1 MKSLILFFTATILT
15 AQTNYRGEFEDWLTA
30 QARTHWDQRDKDI
43 AALNTREDIARRQAY
58 IRQTALELIGGLPTQ
73 KTPLNPR
80 ITGGFTR
87 TGYRVENVIFESQP
101 GFRVTANLYIPTTG
115 KAPYPVVL
123 GVAGHSSNGKAYA
136 GYQKAF
142 IGFVQRGIAVLAY
155 DPPGQGERLEYLD
168 TVTGKSRAGIGVGE
182 HLMAGVPALLTGQT
196 IARHFIWDGIRAV
209 DYLMTRPEIDPK
221 RIGVAGNS
229 GGGTQAAY
237 LALFEP
243 RLATAI
249 SSCYITSWRELWP
262 GPGPQDSEQIWPGFL
277 ARNLDFGDFAL
288 ALAPRPFLTTS
299 AIRDYFPIAGARA
312 THRQL
317 LRLFDQLGQGNNIGF
332 FEYDDTHGWS
342 QPRREAA
349 TRWLTKHFFGIDD
362 PTPEA
367 NIDTEEE
374 SQLYATPTGQLAT
387 SFGSKTMRDLSI
399 EAAAILARNRKPPT
413 LDSIRKAIAWQE
425 PAATTQFKQYPNSNR
440 LELTVEGGVRI
451 PAEHYQP
458 GQPKVQVV
466 YVGGTGKPS
475 DPDIAELESH
485 GFGVLK
491 IDPRGSGPGYELS
504 GSSGYNLD
512 YQIAA
517 RTWLLGRNLLAMQ
530 AADIVAAYRYLKRQ
544 SPTTPV
550 YLIGKAKF
558 APAAII
564 AASLEPG
571 FQKVLLESSIT
582 SFTSVLEAPTQ
593 QGLENTISPG
603 ALAHFDLPEIMKLV
617 SPRPV
622 FWVSKP
628 IGLQLH
634 PIPARSKYSSIVRG
648 EGWSLLRTIPAL
660 FLSTD

>member
-1 MKSLILFFTATILT
+1 MKPCLLFFAATILT
-15 AQTNYRGEFEDWLTA
+15 AQSNYRGQFEDWLTA
-30 QARTHWDQRDKDI
+30 QARFHWNQRDKDI
-43 AALNTREDIARRQAY
+43 AALNTRDDIAKRQAY

-73 KTPLNPR
+73 KTPLNAR

-87 TGYRVENVIFESQP
+87 TGYRVEDLVFESQP
-101 GFRVTANLYIPTTG
+101 GFRVTANLYLPTTG
-115 KAPYPVVL
+115 KAPYPAVL

-168 TVTGKSRAGIGVGE
+168 TVTGKSRAGIGVNE

-196 IARHFIWDGIRAV
+196 IARHFVWDGIRAF
-209 DYLMTRPEIDPK
+209 DYLLTRPEIDPK

-243 RLATAI
+243 RLATAV
-249 SSCYITSWRELWP
+249 SSCYMTSWRDLWP

-288 ALAPRPFLTTS
+288 AQAPRPYLTTS

-349 TRWLTKHFFGIDD
+349 TRWLTRHFYGNDE

-367 NIDTEEE
+367 AIDTEEE

-387 SFGSKTMRDLSI
+387 SFGSRTMRDLSL
-399 EAAAILARNRKPPT
+399 EAASSLAKNRKPLT
-413 LDSIRKAIAWQE
+413 LEILRKTIHWIE
-425 PAATTQFKQYPNSNR
+425 PASSTEVKRYPNSTSI
-440 LELTVEGGVRI
+440 ELTVEGGVRI
-451 PAEHYQP
+451 TAEHYQP
-458 GQPKVQVV
+458 AQPKAQLI
-466 YVGGTGKPS
+466 YLGGTGRPS
-475 DPDIAELESH
+475 DPDLAELEKA
-485 GFGVLK
+485 GFGVLRLH
-491 IDPRGSGPGYELS
+491 PRGSGPGYELS
-504 GSSGYNLD
+504 GASGYNLD

-530 AADIVAAYRYLKRQ
+530 AADIVSAYRYLKQ
-544 SPTTPV
+544 DSPSTEV
-550 YLIGKAKF
+550 YLVGKGKF
-558 APAAII
+558 GPAALL
-564 AASLEPG
+564 AAALEPG
-571 FQKVLLESSIT
+571 FKRILLESSVQ
-582 SFTSVLEAPTQ
+582 SFTSILESPLQ
-593 QGLENTISPG
+593 SGNENAIVPG
-603 ALAHFDLPEIMKLV
+603 ILSHFDLPDLVPLLGTRSLFLV
-617 SPRPV
+617 SSTSP
-622 FWVSKP
+622 S
-628 IGLQLH
+628 GSQ
-634 PIPARSKYSSIVRG
+634 ARNASLILRG
-648 EGWSLLRTIPAL
+648 EGWSLQRTVPPFL
-660 FLSTD
+660 FWK

>member
-1 MKSLILFFTATILT
+1 MKCLILFLAATILT
-15 AQTNYRGEFEDWLTA
+15 AQTNYRGQFEDWLTA

-43 AALNTREDIARRQAY
+43 AALNTRQDIARRQAY

-73 KTPLNPR
+73 KSPLNAH
-80 ITGGFTR
+80 ITGSFTR
-87 TGYRVENVIFESQP
+87 NGYRVEKLIFESQP
-101 GFRVTANLYIPTTG
+101 GFRVTANFYLPTTG
-115 KAPYPVVL
+115 KAPYPAVL

-168 TVTGKSRAGIGVGE
+168 TLTGKSRAGIGVGE

-209 DYLMTRPEIDPK
+209 DYLLTRPEIDPK

-249 SSCYITSWRELWP
+249 SSCYMTSWRELWP

-299 AIRDYFPIAGARA
+299 AVKDYFPIAGARA
-312 THRQL
+312 SHRQL
-317 LRLFDQLGQGNNIGF
+317 LRLFDQLGHGNNIGF

-349 TRWLTKHFFGIDD
+349 TRWLSKHFFGLDD

-367 NIDTEEE
+367 SIDTEQE
-374 SQLYATPTGQLAT
+374 SLLYATSTGQLAT

-399 EAAAILARNRKPPT
+399 EAAATLAKNRKPPT
-413 LDSIRKAIAWQE
+413 LESIRKAIAWQE
-425 PAATTQFKQYPNSNR
+425 PALTIESKQYPNSNH

-451 PAEHYQP
+451 YAQHYQP
-458 GQPKVQVV
+458 VQPKAQIV
-466 YVGGTGKPS
+466 YIGGAGKPS
-475 DPDIAELESH
+475 DPDIVELESH

-491 IDPRGSGPGYELS
+491 VDPRGSGPGYELS

-530 AADIVAAYRYLKRQ
+530 AADIIVAYRYLKQ
-544 SPTTPV
+544 ISSATPV
-550 YLIGKAKF
+550 YLFAKGKF
-558 APAAII
+558 GPAAII
-564 AASLEPG
+564 AATLEAG
-571 FQKVLLESSIT
+571 FQKVILESSLS
-582 SFTSVLEAPTQ
+582 SFRSIVESPIQ
-593 QGLENTISPG
+593 QGLENTIVPG
-603 ALAHFDLPEIMKLV
+603 ILKHFDLPDDIRFTWISTTTPSGLP
-617 SPRPV
+617 STRPN
-622 FWVSKP
+622 
-628 IGLQLH
+628 
-634 PIPARSKYSSIVRG
+634 SITRG
-648 EGWSLLRTIPAL
+648 EGWTLQRTVPNIL
-660 FLSTD
+660 Q

>member
-1 MKSLILFFTATILT
+1 MKPCILFFAATILT
-15 AQTNYRGEFEDWLTA
+15 AQSNYRGQFEDWLTA

-43 AALNTREDIARRQAY
+43 AALNTRDDIAKRQAY

-73 KTPLNPR
+73 KTPLNAR
-80 ITGGFTR
+80 VTGGFTR
-87 TGYRVENVIFESQP
+87 SGYRVENLIFESQP
-101 GFRVTANLYIPTTG
+101 GFRVTANLYLPTTG
-115 KAPYPVVL
+115 KAPYPAML
-123 GVAGHSSNGKAYA
+123 GVAGHSTNGKASA
-136 GYQKAF
+136 TYQKAF

-182 HLMAGVPALLTGQT
+182 HLMAGVPALLTGKT

-209 DYLMTRPEIDPK
+209 DYLLTRPEIDPK

-243 RLATAI
+243 RIATAV
-249 SSCYITSWRELWP
+249 SSCYMTSWRELWP

-332 FEYDDTHGWS
+332 FEYDDNHGWS

-349 TRWLTKHFFGIDD
+349 TRWLSKHFFGIDD

-374 SQLYATPTGQLAT
+374 SLLYATPTGQLAT

-399 EAAAILARNRKPPT
+399 EAATTLAKNRKPPT
-413 LDSIRKAIAWQE
+413 LDSIRTAIGWQE
-425 PAATTQFKQYPNSNR
+425 PAATIEFKQYPNSTH

-458 GQPKVQVV
+458 AQLKAQVV
-466 YVGGTGKPS
+466 YIGGTGKPS
-475 DPDIAELESH
+475 DPDIAELESQ

-491 IDPRGSGPGYELS
+491 IHPRGSGPGYELS

-530 AADIVAAYRYLKRQ
+530 AADIVAAFRYLKQQ
-544 SPTTPV
+544 SPSTPV
-550 YLIGKAKF
+550 YLIGKARF
-558 APAAII
+558 GPAAII
-564 AASLEPG
+564 AAALEPG
-571 FQKVLLESSIT
+571 FQRVILESSIT
-582 SFTSVLEAPTQ
+582 SFSSVLEAPIQ
-593 QGLENTISPG
+593 QGIENAIVPG
-603 ALAHFDLPEIMKLV
+603 ILAHFDLPDDIRFTWI
-617 SPRPV
+617 SPAIATQFPKAIR
-622 FWVSKP
+622 
-628 IGLQLH
+628 
-634 PIPARSKYSSIVRG
+634 RG
-648 EGWSLLRTIPAL
+648 ELWTLRRTVPN
-660 FLSTD
+660 FFY